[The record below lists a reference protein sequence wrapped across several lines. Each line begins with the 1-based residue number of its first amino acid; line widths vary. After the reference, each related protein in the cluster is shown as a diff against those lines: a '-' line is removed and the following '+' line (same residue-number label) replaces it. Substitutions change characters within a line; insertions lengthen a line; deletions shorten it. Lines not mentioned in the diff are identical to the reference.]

1 MNDYITHLIDGLFRW
16 LGLENLQGSWREVA
30 AVTVVLLVVV
40 VLWVLLRWLLRAI
53 ARRLRGRFH
62 SAEAAILFSEG
73 NVSKVAAIV
82 ALMILYAS
90 LPLLFVNEGKLA
102 KAFVKMLNISFVLLM
117 VGLANNAVKV
127 LFEIFYRRR
136 DYRNKPLKGMMQVL
150 QIIIFVVGIILII
163 AIFFNR
169 SPTKLLTGLGASAA
183 IVSLIFKNSIL
194 GLVSGVMLSQE
205 HMIKAGDWVEMPS
218 HGIEGIVEEV
228 TLNTVKIRNFDN
240 SLSTVPPYILTDN
253 HLINQQAM
261 KESGGRRVM
270 RSLLLDVR
278 SVRFCTAEEL
288 TSLANIPAV
297 QQYLNT
303 LPSPHSEV
311 TNLTLFRAYLTDY
324 VENMPLRHKGMLS
337 MVRELAPTQY
347 GLPLQIYLFLAQTEW
362 RAFELAQADIV
373 DHIVAIIPR
382 FGLKIFQL
390 SIEGAEGEG

>member
-1 MNDYITHLIDGLFRW
+1 MNDYITHLLDTLFQW
-16 LGLENLQGSWREVA
+16 LGLENLQGVWREVA
-30 AVTVVLLVVV
+30 AVAVVILLVAG
-40 VLWVLLRWLLRAI
+40 LWLLLVWLLRVV
-53 ARRLRGRFH
+53 ARHLRGRFH
-62 SAEAAILFSEG
+62 SAEVAILFSEG

-90 LPLLFVNEGKLA
+90 LPLLFVEEGRLA
-102 KAFVKMLNISFVLLM
+102 KIFIKLLNVSFVLLM
-117 VGLANNAVKV
+117 VGLANNTVKV

-136 DYRNKPLKGMMQVL
+136 DYRNRPLKGVMQVL

-163 AIFFNR
+163 AIFLNR

-205 HMIKAGDWVEMPS
+205 HMIKVGDWVEMPS
-218 HGIEGIVEEV
+218 HGVEGVVEEV

-240 SLSTVPPYILTDN
+240 SLSTVPPYVLTDN

-261 KESGGRRVM
+261 KDSGGRRVM

-278 SVRFCTAEEL
+278 SIRFCTPEEL
-288 TSLANIPAV
+288 SSLSDIPAV
-297 QQYLNT
+297 EHYLAAR
-303 LPSPHSEV
+303 PADHGEV

-324 VENMPLRHKGMLS
+324 IENMPLRHKEMLA

-362 RAFELAQADIV
+362 RAFEIAQADII

-382 FGLKIFQL
+382 FGLQIFQL
-390 SIEGAEGEG
+390 SIETPED

>member
-1 MNDYITHLIDGLFRW
+1 MNDYITHLMDSLFRW
-16 LGLENLQGSWREVA
+16 LGLENLQGAWREVA
-30 AVTVVLLVVV
+30 AVAVVLLVVT
-40 VLWVLLRWLLRAI
+40 VLWLLLRWLLRAI
-53 ARRLRGRFH
+53 AGRLRGRFQ

-90 LPLLFVNEGKLA
+90 LPLLLVEGGKLA
-102 KAFVKMLNISFVLLM
+102 KAFVKLLNVSFVLLM

-150 QIIIFVVGIILII
+150 QIIIFVVGIILVI

-169 SPTKLLTGLGASAA
+169 SPAKLLTGLGASAA

-205 HMIKAGDWVEMPS
+205 HMVKAGDWVEMPS

-261 KESGGRRVM
+261 KDSGGRRVM

-278 SVRFCTAEEL
+278 SIRFCTAEDL
-288 TSLANIPAV
+288 SSLSDIPAV
-297 QQYLNT
+297 AQHLAS
-303 LPSPHSEV
+303 LPANHGEV

-324 VENMPLRHKGMLS
+324 IEKMPLRHKGMLS

-347 GLPLQIYLFLAQTEW
+347 GLPLQIYFFLAQTEW
-362 RAFELAQADIV
+362 RAFELAQADII
-373 DHIVAIIPR
+373 DHIVAIVPR

>member
-1 MNDYITHLIDGLFRW
+1 MNDYITHLLDTLFRW
-16 LGLENLQGSWREVA
+16 LGLEHLQGVWREVA
-30 AVTVVLLVVV
+30 GVAVVLLVVAG
-40 VLWVLLRWLLRAI
+40 LWLLLRWLLRMI
-53 ARRLRGRFH
+53 ARHLRGRFH
-62 SAEAAILFSEG
+62 SAEAAILLSEG

-82 ALMILYAS
+82 ALMILYAA
-90 LPLLFVNEGKLA
+90 LPLLFVEEGSLA
-102 KAFVKMLNISFVLLM
+102 KAFVKLLNVSFVLLM

-183 IVSLIFKNSIL
+183 VVSLIFKNSIL

-205 HMIKAGDWVEMPS
+205 HMIKVGDWVEMPS

-240 SLSTVPPYILTDN
+240 SLSTVPPYVLTDN

-278 SVRFCTAEEL
+278 TIRFCTPEEL
-288 TSLANIPAV
+288 ASLSDIPAV
-297 QQYLNT
+297 AQHIAT
-303 LPSPHSEV
+303 LSTSHNEV
-311 TNLTLFRAYLTDY
+311 TNLTLFRAYLSDY
-324 VENMPLRHKGMLS
+324 IEKMPLRHKGMLS

-362 RAFELAQADIV
+362 RAFELAQADII